1 MPQPVVGRNKIA
13 PVALAGTVEKVLETA
28 KKLKSSGG
36 NEANT
41 KALLIEPLLASL
53 GWDTADLDQ
62 VEREYRV
69 FDGTSLDYALKVE
82 GTPRLFLE
90 AKAVGKALDDKAF
103 ISQTVNYANNE
114 GVVWCVLTN
123 GLAYRVYK
131 TNEPVGMEEKLLF
144 EVDLTEAEEGS
155 ATEVAQSLELMSRN
169 SLAEAALEN
178 WGEQVFTDKRV
189 RDALVSLAT
198 KPPPQLLSLLE
209 VKLGKPE
216 VSAASLKE
224 SLVRILDVEKAGATA
239 APSIESK
246 KPKAGQAKGAKGKE
260 YSLEHHLGGKPSA
273 MVDLFEQVDEFG
285 RSLGPDVSR
294 RLRKQYVGYFA
305 GKRSFFTVEVQRL
318 RLILYLNLDPTA
330 TTPWNDEAMRDVR
343 EIGHFGM
350 GDTEY
355 SLRNPSQLDEA
366 KALIK
371 QAYEKTK

>member
-1 MPQPVVGRNKIA
+1 M
-13 PVALAGTVEKVLETA
+13 ALAGTVEKVLETA

-82 GTPRLFLE
+82 GEPRLFVE
-90 AKAVGKALDDKAF
+90 AKAVAKALDDKAF

-155 ATEVAQSLELMSRN
+155 VSEVAHSLELMSRE

-189 RDALVSLAT
+189 RDALVSLAS

-209 VKLGKPE
+209 GKLGKPA

-224 SLVRILDVEKAGATA
+224 SLIRILDVGKGGASPVPTA
-239 APSIESK
+239 AGQ
-246 KPKAGQAKGAKGKE
+246 KPKASPPAPAKQKGE
-260 YSLEHHLGGKPSA
+260 YTLEHHLGGKPSA

-285 RSLGPDVSR
+285 RSLGPGVSR

-318 RLILYLNLDPTA
+318 RLILYLNLDPA
-330 TTPWNDEAMRDVR
+330 SSSPWNDEAMRDVR

-350 GDTEY
+350 GNTEY
-355 SLRNPSQLDEA
+355 SLRKPSQLDEA
-366 KALIK
+366 KGLIK
-371 QAYEKTK
+371 KAYEKTK